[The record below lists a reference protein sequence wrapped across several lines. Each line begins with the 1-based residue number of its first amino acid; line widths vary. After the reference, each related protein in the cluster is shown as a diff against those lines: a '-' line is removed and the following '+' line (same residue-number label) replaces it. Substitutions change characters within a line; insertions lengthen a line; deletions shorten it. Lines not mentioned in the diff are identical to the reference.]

1 MTTTFDADK
10 ARRRVARFVESVDD
24 PTLHWAWEVTQGL
37 VGVYATAS
45 MNRGDKLPEK
55 LTEYWHDLFESWHGG
70 AANYGL
76 IGMMTEFGSA
86 CPEEMQEEQEV
97 IMAEAFALGKGE
109 PVGTKKRVLGI
120 LDAQAVVKPAP
131 TLRLVVDNTVAR

>member
-1 MTTTFDADK
+1 
-10 ARRRVARFVESVDD
+10 
-24 PTLHWAWEVTQGL
+24 
-37 VGVYATAS
+37 
-45 MNRGDKLPEK
+45 
-55 LTEYWHDLFESWHGG
+55 
-70 AANYGL
+70 
-76 IGMMTEFGSA
+76 MMTEFGSA

-97 IMAEAFALGKGE
+97 IMAEAFAIGKGE